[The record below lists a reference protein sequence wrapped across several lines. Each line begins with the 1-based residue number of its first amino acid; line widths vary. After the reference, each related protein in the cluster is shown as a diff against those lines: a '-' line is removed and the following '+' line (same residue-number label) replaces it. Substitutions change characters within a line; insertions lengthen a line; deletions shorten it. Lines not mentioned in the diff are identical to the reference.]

1 MPGCA
6 TCGERLP
13 SDARYC
19 PRCGAAVAVAEPESR
34 RTVTVLFCDVV
45 DSTPLAERLDA
56 EAMRSLLGRW
66 FEVAEE
72 AVRLYGG
79 TVEKFVGDAVM
90 AVFGLPRAHEDD
102 ALRAVLAALE
112 LRERLAALDA
122 ELAASTGARLAI
134 RTGVNTGLVVA
145 GDASAGQRLVT
156 GDAVNVA
163 KRLEQAAA
171 PGEVLVGAA
180 TAALVRDAATLVP
193 LPALAAKGKSE
204 PVAAWRV
211 VDADRALLGVAR
223 RLDAP
228 LVDREAELASL
239 GEALARCERR
249 RSGVLVTVTGAPG
262 IGKSRLARELVRLAG
277 ARNRCLV
284 ARCPAYGHAITYRP
298 VAELLEHAG
307 GEAALRAAL
316 AGDPERELVLE
327 LVRAATGTPSA
338 ATASDEIFW
347 AIRRTLEAF
356 AVEHPCVVVLDD
368 AQWAEPTLLDLVEYL
383 STFAQA
389 PLLLVCL
396 ARPELL
402 ESRPAWPGERLEL
415 EPLSVADAD
424 RLLERLGVGDG
435 HRRRVAEAAE
445 GNPLFLEQLSAML
458 ADGERGDERMP
469 PSLRA
474 LLDERLDRLAPEE
487 RRALMHASV
496 IGREFSLASLRALAA
511 GAGGG
516 ALAARLLSLV
526 RKGLLR
532 PGDAGE
538 TPEER
543 FRFRHALIRD
553 AAYERL
559 AKSERATLHERYA
572 RWFAERAREDDGGVD
587 EIVGFHLEQAHRA
600 LVELGRA
607 GEAAPLAAA
616 AHARLASSARRALA
630 REDMPAAVKLL
641 ERAIAIPVDARARAA
656 LRLELIQALWELG
669 DAAAAEREVDALL
682 AEARE
687 LADER
692 LEAAALVERA
702 ANESITGAGGT
713 EAVRAAARAA
723 IERFETRLGDD
734 QAFLFARAWRRIA
747 TAESKDGR
755 YRDSAAAAEVALRH
769 ARAAGNPLEVAR
781 IVDAL
786 STALLYGPTPVDD
799 ALRECELLLAEARG
813 TPSLEANVLCAM
825 AGLEAMRDRGDAA
838 REAYAR
844 AAEAFESRGLV
855 LPRAGQTQVG
865 VAMELLL
872 GDPTAALREARRGYE
887 ILATIASEQIQAP
900 LVAEALLELG
910 REDEAAA
917 LVDPIEPA
925 ARPYLVAWQ
934 VRCRIVKARIATARG
949 DAGTAASLAAAAVE
963 LAQRTD
969 DPTLAGDAFVA
980 LAEALE
986 AAAARERAA
995 VALADA
1001 LGRYRAKGNIAAAR
1015 RIEAAA
1021 SVAG

>member
-1 MPGCA
+1 
-6 TCGERLP
+6 
-13 SDARYC
+13 
-19 PRCGAAVAVAEPESR
+19 
-34 RTVTVLFCDVV
+34 
-45 DSTPLAERLDA
+45 
-56 EAMRSLLGRW
+56 
-66 FEVAEE
+66 
-72 AVRLYGG
+72 
-79 TVEKFVGDAVM
+79 
-90 AVFGLPRAHEDD
+90 
-102 ALRAVLAALE
+102 
-112 LRERLAALDA
+112 
-122 ELAASTGARLAI
+122 RLAI

-239 GEALARCERR
+239 GAALARCERR

-316 AGDPERELVLE
+316 AGDPERELALE
-327 LVRAATGTPSA
+327 LARAATGTPSA

-396 ARPELL
+396 ARPE
-402 ESRPAWPGERLEL
+402 
-415 EPLSVADAD
+415 
-424 RLLERLGVGDG
+424 RLGVGDG

-458 ADGERGDERMP
+458 ADGERADERMP

-587 EIVGFHLEQAHRA
+587 EIVGFHLE
-600 LVELGRA
+600 
-607 GEAAPLAAA
+607 
-616 AHARLASSARRALA
+616 
-630 REDMPAAVKLL
+630 
-641 ERAIAIPVDARARAA
+641 
-656 LRLELIQALWELG
+656 
-669 DAAAAEREVDALL
+669 
-682 AEARE
+682 
-687 LADER
+687 
-692 LEAAALVERA
+692 
-702 ANESITGAGGT
+702 
-713 EAVRAAARAA
+713 
-723 IERFETRLGDD
+723 
-734 QAFLFARAWRRIA
+734 
-747 TAESKDGR
+747 
-755 YRDSAAAAEVALRH
+755 
-769 ARAAGNPLEVAR
+769 
-781 IVDAL
+781 
-786 STALLYGPTPVDD
+786 
-799 ALRECELLLAEARG
+799 
-813 TPSLEANVLCAM
+813 
-825 AGLEAMRDRGDAA
+825 
-838 REAYAR
+838 
-844 AAEAFESRGLV
+844 
-855 LPRAGQTQVG
+855 
-865 VAMELLL
+865 
-872 GDPTAALREARRGYE
+872 
-887 ILATIASEQIQAP
+887 
-900 LVAEALLELG
+900 
-910 REDEAAA
+910 
-917 LVDPIEPA
+917 
-925 ARPYLVAWQ
+925 
-934 VRCRIVKARIATARG
+934 
-949 DAGTAASLAAAAVE
+949 
-963 LAQRTD
+963 
-969 DPTLAGDAFVA
+969 
-980 LAEALE
+980 
-986 AAAARERAA
+986 
-995 VALADA
+995 
-1001 LGRYRAKGNIAAAR
+1001 
-1015 RIEAAA
+1015 
-1021 SVAG
+1021 

>member
-1 MPGCA
+1 M
-6 TCGERLP
+6 CGERLP
-13 SDARYC
+13 SGARYC
-19 PRCGAAVAVAEPESR
+19 PRCGAPVVAAEPESR

-56 EAMRSLLGRW
+56 EALRALLGRW
-66 FEVAEE
+66 FDLAEE
-72 AVRLYGG
+72 VLRLYGG

-112 LRERLAALDA
+112 LRQRLAALDA
-122 ELAASTGARLAI
+122 ELVASTGARLAI
-134 RTGVNTGLVVA
+134 RTGVNTGPVVA
-145 GDASAGQRLVT
+145 GTASAGQRLVT

-171 PGEVLVGAA
+171 PGEILVGAA
-180 TAALVRDAATLVP
+180 TAALVRDAARLAP
-193 LPALAAKGKSE
+193 LPAVAAKGKSE

-211 VDADRALLGVAR
+211 LGADRSLLGVAR
-223 RLDAP
+223 RLDVP
-228 LVDREAELASL
+228 LVDREAELESL
-239 GEALARCERR
+239 EQALARCERR
-249 RSGVLVTVTGAPG
+249 RTGVLVTVTGAPG
-262 IGKSRLARELVRLAG
+262 IGKSRLGGELVRRAHG
-277 ARNRCLV
+277 ARTLV

-298 VAELLEHAG
+298 VAELLESAG
-307 GEAALRAAL
+307 GELALRAAL
-316 AGDPERELVLE
+316 AGDPEREQVLE
-327 LVRAATGTPSA
+327 LVRAATGTPSG

-347 AIRRTLEAF
+347 AIRRTLEAL
-356 AVEHPCVVVLDD
+356 AAERPCVVVLDD
-368 AQWAEPTLLDLVEYL
+368 AHWAEPTLLDLVEYL

-415 EPLSVADAD
+415 EPLGVADAD
-424 RLLERLGVGDG
+424 RLLEQLGVADG
-435 HRRRVAEAAE
+435 ERRRVAEAAE

-458 ADGERGDERMP
+458 ADGERADERMP
-469 PSLRA
+469 PSLQA

-487 RRALMHASV
+487 RRTLVQASV
-496 IGREFSLASLRALAA
+496 IGREFSLAALRALAA
-511 GAGGG
+511 ETGGG
-516 ALAARLLSLV
+516 ALAARLLSLA

-532 PGDAGE
+532 AGAGE

-559 AKSERATLHERYA
+559 AKSERAVLHERYA
-572 RWFAERAREDDGGVD
+572 RWFAERARADDGGVD
-587 EIVGFHLEQAHRA
+587 EIVGFHLERAHRA
-600 LVELGRA
+600 LAELGRA

-616 AHARLASSARRALA
+616 AHARLAAAARRALA

-641 ERAIAIPVDARARAA
+641 QRAIALPADTRERAA

-682 AEARE
+682 EEARA

-723 IERFETRLGDD
+723 IERFETRLGED

-769 ARAAGNPLEVAR
+769 ARSAGNPLEVAR
-781 IVDAL
+781 TVDAL
-786 STALLYGPTPVDD
+786 STALLYGPTPVDE
-799 ALRECELLLAEARG
+799 ALRACELLLAEARG
-813 TPSLEANVLCAM
+813 APSLEANVLCAL
-825 AGLEAMRDRGDAA
+825 AGLEAMRGRGDAA

-844 AAEAFESRGLV
+844 AAETFDSRGLV

-872 GDPTAALREARRGYE
+872 GDPAAALREARRGYE
-887 ILATIASEQIQAP
+887 ILAAIASEQIQAP

-934 VRCRIVKARIATARG
+934 VRCRIVKARLAAARG
-949 DAGTAASLAAAAVE
+949 DAGAATTLAAAAVE

-969 DPTLAGDAFVA
+969 DPTLAGDALVA
-980 LAEALE
+980 LADALE

-995 VALADA
+995 AALVEALA
-1001 LGRYRAKGNIAAAR
+1001 RYRAKGNVAAAR
-1015 RIEAAA
+1015 RLEAAA